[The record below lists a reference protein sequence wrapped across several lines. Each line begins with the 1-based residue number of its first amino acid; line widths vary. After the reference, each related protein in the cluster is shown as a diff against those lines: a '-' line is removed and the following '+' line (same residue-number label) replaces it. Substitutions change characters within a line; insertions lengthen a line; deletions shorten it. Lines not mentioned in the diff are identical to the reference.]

1 MQHFDAHF
9 ICLSV
14 NFAKRACHFAICSI
28 KIVGL
33 QSLHVGQAK
42 WFTTENTN
50 CKKQLRPVIHDA
62 VVCRPPKRG
71 QLIHDRLIRITTMR
85 SCQTDTYTPGL
96 VGQASTAHT
105 RCTNCSTP
113 SPGPAPSCLL
123 WPTTKFG
130 WHTKTLERDLEIAL
144 ICQRQQRQIYNKG
157 RCRYGRRRA
166 VFLRQ
171 FDVWNMMDLPYS
183 DDCDGVAPHPSLSS
197 RWRRRRLA
205 TRHVSAV
212 TTASHVFRHK
222 NTPPTIIASPYCR
235 IRLAAVCDVAAVY
248 ERMP

>member
-1 MQHFDAHF
+1 M
-9 ICLSV
+9 
-14 NFAKRACHFAICSI
+14 
-28 KIVGL
+28 
-33 QSLHVGQAK
+33 
-42 WFTTENTN
+42 T
-50 CKKQLRPVIHDA
+50 

-85 SCQTDTYTPGL
+85 PCQTDTYTPDRTSQHRQDAQT
-96 VGQASTAHT
+96 VA
-105 RCTNCSTP
+105 P
-113 SPGPAPSCLL
+113 PPPGPAPS
-123 WPTTKFG
+123 WMSFMTDDKIRMA
-130 WHTKTLERDLEIAL
+130 HTKTLERDLEIAL

-183 DDCDGVAPHPSLSS
+183 NDCDGVAPHPSLSS

-205 TRHVSAV
+205 TRHISTV